1 MGAGSSVLARLR
13 AAGTDA
19 VSAPRPKAL
28 VASPYA
34 WTSSFQLGGHHLA
47 RALVGLGWDV
57 AYISNPISPLHL
69 ARGLPE
75 ELRKR
80 IALYRAG
87 GSSDLDGHLWTY
99 VPGALATPNRG
110 PILGSRWLLRSWD
123 RLSFPGAV
131 RVLKE
136 HGFGQVDLLLIDTVV
151 QGVWLDRIGHR
162 TSVLRVGD
170 RMSGFRAFSSAM
182 QARQRE
188 LAAAVDLVA
197 YTATGLEPEIAA
209 MGPRRMLHLPN
220 GVDVAHFTEG
230 DRSMPPDLA
239 DIPRPIAIYVGA
251 MDEWFD
257 FEAVNAM
264 AAALPDV
271 SFVLIGPPELAKRRL
286 ATRANLRLLGPRPY
300 EQLPRYLHNA
310 DVGLI
315 PFDVAGHPLVVN
327 TVHPLK
333 LYEYLACGLPV
344 VASSWPEIQNLRSPA
359 ILRSSIREQIVAVRE
374 VIRTETATGPG
385 HAFALAAGWDR
396 RAQELIRALGPESAP
411 DSRR

>member
-1 MGAGSSVLARLR
+1 
-13 AAGTDA
+13 

-69 ARGLPE
+69 ARGLPDQ
-75 ELRKR
+75 LRKR
-80 IALYRAG
+80 FALYRAG

-110 PILGSRWLLRSWD
+110 PILGSRGLLRSWD
-123 RLSFPGAV
+123 RLSFPSAV
-131 RVLKE
+131 RVLKD

-162 TSVLRVGD
+162 TSVLRIGD

-209 MGPRRMLHLPN
+209 MRPRRMLHLPN
-220 GVDVAHFTEG
+220 GVDVAHFAEG
-230 DRSMPPDLA
+230 DRSMPLDLET
-239 DIPRPIAIYVGA
+239 IPRPIAIYVGA
-251 MDEWFD
+251 MDNWFD

-264 AAALPDV
+264 AVALPDV
-271 SFVLIGPPELAKRRL
+271 SFVLIGPPELARRWL
-286 ATRANLRLLGPRPY
+286 AAEPNIHLLGPRPY
-300 EQLPRYLHNA
+300 DQVPRYLHNA

-315 PFDVAGHPLVVN
+315 PFDVDGSPMIVN

-344 VASSWPEIQNLRSPA
+344 VATSWPELVRLGSPA
-359 ILRSSIREQIVAVRE
+359 VLCSTTAEQVAAVRE
-374 VIRTETATGPG
+374 ALVSDDNRKRARRFAETADWRGR
-385 HAFALAAGWDR
+385 ASALLAA
-396 RAQELIRALGPESAP
+396 AQL
-411 DSRR
+411 D

>member
-1 MGAGSSVLARLR
+1 MGAASSVLARLR

-28 VASPYA
+28 VAGPYA

-69 ARGLPE
+69 ARGLPD

-80 IALYRAG
+80 IAMYRAG

-123 RLSFPGAV
+123 RLSFPRAV
-131 RVLKE
+131 RVLKK

-151 QGVWLDRIGHR
+151 QGLWLDRIGHR
-162 TSVLRVGD
+162 TSVLRIGD
-170 RMSGFRAFSSAM
+170 RMSGFRAFSGAM

-230 DRSMPPDLA
+230 DRSMPSDLA

-257 FEAVNAM
+257 FKAVNAM
-264 AAALPDV
+264 AAALPGV

-286 ATRANLRLLGPRPY
+286 ATRANLHLLGPRPY
-300 EQLPRYLHNA
+300 DQLPGYLHNA

-315 PFDVAGHPLVVN
+315 PFDVSGNPRVVN
-327 TVHPLK
+327 TIHPLK

-344 VASSWPEIQNLRSPA
+344 VSSSWPEIAGLGSTA
-359 ILRSSIREQIVAVRE
+359 ILYQTKNDLIVGIRR
-374 VIRTETATGPG
+374 
-385 HAFALAAGWDR
+385 ALAANLDSSLLREFAQSADWSGRAR
-396 RAQELIRALGPESAP
+396 RLVAAIDLG
-411 DSRR
+411 